1 MRAIRDL
8 MNLSGRVAL
17 VTGGAGHI
25 GLAICETLLELG
37 AHVVILD
44 ADEALCQK
52 RVTHLNTPDLT
63 SWVSADLSDE
73 AATRDA
79 VQQVV
84 ARRGRLDILIHAA
97 AFVGT
102 TQYPGWAVP
111 FEAQSVAAWDAALRV
126 NLTAAFVLVQ
136 TAKPA
141 LEASG
146 HGAVI
151 LLSSIYGMAGPDMRL
166 YEGTSMAMPAA
177 YAASKGGIIQFV
189 RYFSTL
195 LAPHIRVNALTPGGV
210 WRNQPESFHTRYRE
224 RTPMQRMAVE
234 EDVKGAIAYLASD
247 LSAYV
252 TGQNVVVDGG
262 WTAW

>member
-1 MRAIRDL
+1 MRSIRDL
-8 MNLSGRVAL
+8 MDLSGRVAL
-17 VTGGAGHI
+17 VTGGAGYI

-44 ADEALCQK
+44 ANEAACCK
-52 RVTHLNTPDLT
+52 RVAQLNTPERT
-63 SWVSADLSDE
+63 SWVVADLADE
-73 AATRDA
+73 TATREA
-79 VQQVV
+79 VQKIVKQKQ
-84 ARRGRLDILIHAA
+84 RLDILIHAA

-111 FEAQSVAAWDAALRV
+111 FETQSVAAWEAALRV

-136 TAKPA
+136 TAQPA
-141 LEASG
+141 LQASG
-146 HGAVI
+146 HGSVI

-177 YAASKGGIIQFV
+177 YAASKGGVIQFV
-189 RYFSTL
+189 RFLSTT
-195 LAPHIRVNALTPGGV
+195 LAPEVRVNALTPGGV

-224 RTPMQRMAVE
+224 RTPLQRMAVE
-234 EDVKGAIAYLASD
+234 EDVKGAIGYLASD

-252 TGQNVVVDGG
+252 TGQNIVVDGG